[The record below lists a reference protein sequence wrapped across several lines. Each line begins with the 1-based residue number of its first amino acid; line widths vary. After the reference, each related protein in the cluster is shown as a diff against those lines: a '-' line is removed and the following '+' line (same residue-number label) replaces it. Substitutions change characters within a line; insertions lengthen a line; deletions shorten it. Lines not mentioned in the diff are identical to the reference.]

1 MSGAYSTRMTTTV
14 LSLGALASAISFVL
28 AIALELIAA
37 PIAAP
42 IGPQQAAT
50 VGIIIVIATPAVS
63 LVATALEYRGHKE
76 AIVAMAVLGVL
87 SLSLI
92 IALTR

>member
-1 MSGAYSTRMTTTV
+1 MTTTV
-14 LSLGALASAISFVL
+14 LSLGALASAVSFVL

-37 PIAAP
+37 PI
-42 IGPQQAAT
+42 GPQQAAT
-50 VGIIIVIATPAVS
+50 VGVIIVIATPAVS